1 MSFWRYFKGKLFGIG
16 YIFFG
21 TLIIVG
27 GAFLIT
33 TFGLGADSQLWKI
46 NLETAGCAAGVLI
59 IAGGAFVIAYG
70 QRKLQKLDE
79 N

>member
-1 MSFWRYFKGKLFGIG
+1 MSFWRYFKGKLLGIG

-21 TLIIVG
+21 TLVIVG
-27 GAFLIT
+27 GAWLIT
-33 TFGLGADSQLWKI
+33 TFSMASGVLWQL
-46 NLETAGCAAGVLI
+46 NLETAACATGVLI

-79 N
+79 S